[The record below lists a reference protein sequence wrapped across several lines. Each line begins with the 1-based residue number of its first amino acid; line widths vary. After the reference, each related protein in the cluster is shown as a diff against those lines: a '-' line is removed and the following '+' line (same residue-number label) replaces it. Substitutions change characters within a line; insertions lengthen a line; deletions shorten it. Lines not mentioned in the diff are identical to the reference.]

1 MRSKGI
7 VREHKIVN
15 ARMFVPWAV
24 GDSSRSRGTSMSHGS
39 EKNTKGTQLD
49 THQIALNR
57 DEAWG
62 GSQRLPVFFLHTP
75 PVL

>member
-15 ARMFVPWAV
+15 VCSLGGWRLFEVPGNFNEPWK
-24 GDSSRSRGTSMSHGS
+24 R
-39 EKNTKGTQLD
+39 EKHKGTQLD

-75 PVL
+75 LVL